1 MLGETHIPWDFLSRA
16 WFVCVFFRTWKRAW
30 FRCSHVAP
38 QVETIGVAGSRRVV
52 AVDRS
57 IAVSVLVDPD
67 RPPVSA
73 RPMKSIALLALRYCL
88 PFVQQRVE
96 GRMAQSVNPA
106 LTRLGIKPLDMKEL
120 QEGSKFA
127 VRAITEAM

>member
-1 MLGETHIPWDFLSRA
+1 MFA
-16 WFVCVFFRTWKRAW
+16 FFRTRKRAW
-30 FRCSHVAP
+30 FRCSHAAP

-67 RPPVSA
+67 RPPVST
-73 RPMKSIALLALRYCL
+73 RPMTSIGSLWLRYL
-88 PFVQQRVE
+88 SRPLAPFAQRLVE
-96 GRMAQSVNPA
+96 GHVAQSVNPA
-106 LTRLGIKPLDMKEL
+106 LARLGIQPLDMKEL

-127 VRAITEAM
+127 VRAISEAM